1 MRLRRH
7 RDGSINELKERLR
20 SLDEHCLT
28 DLNAGIHAMLERDLT
43 VRVVP
48 QTTPIES
55 SGADP
60 QIRELIDIFN
70 SMLSRAQGTIEAYEA
85 LRDRLRTSLGDDSC
99 LFDLHEKLTSLRDVC
114 LTGLGDG
121 LEAASHGDLT
131 MDVQPATTPLTTAP
145 GRELGSLGEVF
156 NGMLANAQ
164 GGIASYNTMRRGIAD
179 LVGQISHHSSS
190 VAGASEEMAA
200 TTHEVGSAITEI
212 ANSAGNVAT
221 GAQHQVELVDGAK
234 QVTTEAVEQSQEAR
248 KVAERGIQLTAE
260 IGSIAD
266 QTNLLALNAAIEAAR
281 AGEQGRGFAVVAE
294 EVRKLAESAAHAA
307 AETRDAFN
315 GLSTSIETVSAIV
328 ERVADATNEVATVAQ
343 EATGATEQVS
353 AAAEQSSASTQQ
365 IASSTEEL
373 ARTAEQLQSIVT
385 RFKVA

>member
-1 MRLRRH
+1 MMLFRRH
-7 RDGSINELKERLR
+7 DVKAICELKERLR

-28 DLNAGIHAMLERDLT
+28 DLNAGIQSMLDRDLT
-43 VRVVP
+43 VRVTP
-48 QTTPIES
+48 QTTPIDHS
-55 SGADP
+55 SSDP
-60 QIRELIDIFN
+60 EIRELIEIFN
-70 SMLSRAQGTIEAYEA
+70 SMLARAQGTIEAYEG
-85 LRDRLRTSLGDDSC
+85 LRDRLRTNLGDRSC
-99 LFDLHEKLTSLRDVC
+99 LFDLHERLTSLRDVC
-114 LTGLGDG
+114 LTGLGNG

-131 MDVQPATTPLTTAP
+131 IDVQPATTPLTTAP
-145 GRELGSLGEVF
+145 GKDLGSLAEVF

-164 GGIASYNTMRRGIAD
+164 GGIASYNTMRHGIAGM
-179 LVGQISHHSSS
+179 VGQISQHSTS
-190 VAGASEEMAA
+190 VAGASQQMAA

-212 ANSAGNVAT
+212 ANAAGNVAS
-221 GAQHQVELVDGAK
+221 GAQHQVELVAGAR
-234 QVTTEAVEQSQEAR
+234 QVTADAVEQSQEAR

-307 AETRDAFN
+307 GETRDAFN
-315 GLSTSIETVSAIV
+315 GLSTSIEAVSGIV
-328 ERVADATNEVATVAQ
+328 ERVATVAQ

-385 RFKVA
+385 QFKVG